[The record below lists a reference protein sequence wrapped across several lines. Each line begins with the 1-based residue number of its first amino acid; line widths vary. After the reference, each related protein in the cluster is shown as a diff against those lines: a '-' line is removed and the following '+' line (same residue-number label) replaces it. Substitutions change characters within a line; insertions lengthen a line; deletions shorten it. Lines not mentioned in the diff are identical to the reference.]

1 MVVHAS
7 MDKTSLVTIPYPYRF
22 LVHNTW
28 KYKSSHGKLTN
39 IDFERGLMHIAR
51 LEKLTLQKPS
61 VGCTKINIY
70 EVDC

>member
-7 MDKTSLVTIPYPYRF
+7 MDRTSLVTVPYPYKF
-22 LVHNTW
+22 LVQKTW

-39 IDFERGLMHIAR
+39 INFERGLVHPAR

-61 VGCTKINIY
+61 VGCIKINFY